1 MNDWKIYTD
10 GSYRSSLKQGGI
22 GIVWIKDD
30 KKVYEF
36 SKGFKDTT
44 NNQMELLAIGYALKS
59 IKNPI
64 NSLEIISDS
73 EYALNSIF
81 NKVWKIKKNVVL
93 IDKIKQIL
101 INTQKLVASEIT
113 WRHTYGHQN
122 DDSEDTK
129 WNNICDKLCS
139 DASKMIL

>member
-22 GIVWIKDD
+22 GILWIKDNEEVH
-30 KKVYEF
+30 KF

-64 NSLEIISDS
+64 NSLTIISDS
-73 EYALNSIF
+73 EYALGCIF
-81 NKVWKIKKNVVL
+81 NNSWNPKKNKEL
-93 IDKIKQIL
+93 IKNIKNIL
-101 INTQKLVASEIT
+101 TNTQKLVKNPIE
-113 WRHTYGHQN
+113 WRHTYGHQS
-122 DDSEDTK
+122 DDSDDTR
-129 WNNICDKLCS
+129 WNNIVDELAAT
-139 DASKMIL
+139 ASKMIL